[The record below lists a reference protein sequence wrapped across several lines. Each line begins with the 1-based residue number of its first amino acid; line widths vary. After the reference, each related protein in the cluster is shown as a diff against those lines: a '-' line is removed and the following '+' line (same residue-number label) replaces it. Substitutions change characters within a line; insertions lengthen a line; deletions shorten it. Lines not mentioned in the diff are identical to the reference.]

1 MASNDEPKVHLR
13 SSDAEIFEVDKAVA
27 MKSLTI
33 AAWLDEDKEPDEFIP
48 VPNVKSSVLAKV
60 IEYCKHHAEEE
71 ADTDFKPNLDARK
84 RDPFDEQLMNVDQ
97 ETLFDLIQAANY
109 LNIKGL
115 LDLGCHI
122 VADMMRDKS
131 VEEIRELFN
140 IKNDYTPEEE
150 AAVRAENSWAFE
162 NP

>member
-1 MASNDEPKVHLR
+1 MASNDEPKIHLR
-13 SSDAEIFEVDKAVA
+13 SSDDEIFEVDKAVA

-71 ADTDFKPNLDARK
+71 ADTDFKPNSDARK

-97 ETLFDLIQAANY
+97 ETLFDLIQVCC
-109 LNIKGL
+109 L
-115 LDLGCHI
+115 LALIFLLLYCDNFG
-122 VADMMRDKS
+122 
-131 VEEIRELFN
+131 
-140 IKNDYTPEEE
+140 
-150 AAVRAENSWAFE
+150 
-162 NP
+162 

>member
-71 ADTDFKPNLDARK
+71 AADTDFKPNSDARK

-97 ETLFDLIQAANY
+97 ETLFDLIQVCC
-109 LNIKGL
+109 L
-115 LDLGCHI
+115 LALIFLLLYCDNFG
-122 VADMMRDKS
+122 
-131 VEEIRELFN
+131 
-140 IKNDYTPEEE
+140 
-150 AAVRAENSWAFE
+150 
-162 NP
+162 